1 LCRRAQLALASD
13 FFLIG
18 WDVAITPR
26 GPVIIELNLFTGL
39 SEDFIR
45 PEDMALYKTQL
56 LARLKRLYA
65 EHPPLFRAW
74 AAARAVGAALL
85 AGLIALLLWLAA
97 G

>member
-1 LCRRAQLALASD
+1 MPARPARPRFRLLPDWLGCRDHAA
-13 FFLIG
+13 
-18 WDVAITPR
+18 

-45 PEDMALYKTQL
+45 PEDMALYQTQL